1 MSDIQLD
8 LDVLRSA
15 RSRVGDALAT
25 FESAGTVG
33 GDVAPLTG
41 EYRLER
47 KVRDFADNWDYNRG
61 KLIEKLEFLRGTSQR
76 ARATFCA
83 RRPSTP
89 RSTSSIRS
97 RTISAAC
104 VRRSRTPT
112 HRRTMPA
119 AC

>member
-47 KVRDFADNWDYNRG
+47 NVRDFADNWDYNRG
-61 KLIEKLEFLRGTSQR
+61 KLIEKLEFLRDGLDAIVDTMR
-76 ARATFCA
+76 EVDDELARQAEEASPETQDNTEGA
-83 RRPSTP
+83 P
-89 RSTSSIRS
+89 R
-97 RTISAAC
+97 
-104 VRRSRTPT
+104 
-112 HRRTMPA
+112 
-119 AC
+119 

>member
-41 EYRLER
+41 EYRLES

-61 KLIEKLEFLRGTSQR
+61 KLIEKLEFLRDGLDAIVDTMR
-76 ARATFCA
+76 EVDDELARQAEEASPETQDNTEGA
-83 RRPSTP
+83 P
-89 RSTSSIRS
+89 R
-97 RTISAAC
+97 
-104 VRRSRTPT
+104 
-112 HRRTMPA
+112 
-119 AC
+119 

>member
-47 KVRDFADNWDYNRG
+47 KVRDFADN
-61 KLIEKLEFLRGTSQR
+61 
-76 ARATFCA
+76 
-83 RRPSTP
+83 
-89 RSTSSIRS
+89 
-97 RTISAAC
+97 
-104 VRRSRTPT
+104 
-112 HRRTMPA
+112 
-119 AC
+119 

>member
-61 KLIEKLEFLRGTSQR
+61 KLIEKLEFLRDGLDAIVDTMR
-76 ARATFCA
+76 EVDDELARQAEEASPETQDNTEGA
-83 RRPSTP
+83 P
-89 RSTSSIRS
+89 R
-97 RTISAAC
+97 
-104 VRRSRTPT
+104 
-112 HRRTMPA
+112 
-119 AC
+119 